1 MTDGPVANTPL
12 VRSSSEIPTP
22 LYHQVHLVL
31 RERIEQGYYGQK
43 GTLPAE
49 MELAREFDVSR
60 ITVARAINDLAQQ
73 GLVERRRGA
82 GTRIVNR
89 ELAST
94 VPANIDG
101 LLENLFDMG
110 VRTKAQVLEFGFVLA
125 PADAQQELQVGST
138 ELVQRAV
145 RVRSYNGEPFSYLV
159 SFVPGHIGRN
169 FTEEDMNSG
178 SLMGL
183 LEKNGIRIGSA
194 QQAFSASLADPK
206 IAQALGVQVGT
217 PLLAIARTVFDTTGK
232 PVEFIR
238 ILYRTDRYQYRMSM
252 ERNKKGG
259 LRSRPAAK
267 ITQSGEA
274 DETADGDR

>member
-1 MTDGPVANTPL
+1 M
-12 VRSSSEIPTP
+12 
-22 LYHQVHLVL
+22 
-31 RERIEQGYYGQK
+31 
-43 GTLPAE
+43 
-49 MELAREFDVSR
+49 
-60 ITVARAINDLAQQ
+60 
-73 GLVERRRGA
+73 
-82 GTRIVNR
+82 
-89 ELAST
+89 
-94 VPANIDG
+94 
-101 LLENLFDMG
+101 
-110 VRTKAQVLEFGFVLA
+110 
-125 PADAQQELQVGST
+125 QVGST

-238 ILYRTDRYQYRMSM
+238 ILYRTDRYQYRMTM
-252 ERNKKGG
+252 ERNKRAGK
-259 LRSRPAAK
+259 RSQEAAK
-267 ITQSGEA
+267 
-274 DETADGDR
+274 ADGSEDGEGSSL